1 MLFRISALRNMPII
15 CCGRRVGILQGVTF
29 DAAQKRVYAL
39 IASCGFRGKR
49 SILADE
55 VLFVADGFI
64 LVKAS
69 HRYRRSNEVS
79 SCRFIRDTTGMLS
92 GYVTDYAIDEAT
104 LNIIA
109 VEMAQS
115 YLPSAQKRR
124 IWVYEYSRPSSE
136 SEELIVPSCL
146 GSELIF

>member
-1 MLFRISALRNMPII
+1 
-15 CCGRRVGILQGVTF
+15 
-29 DAAQKRVYAL
+29 
-39 IASCGFRGKR
+39 
-49 SILADE
+49 
-55 VLFVADGFI
+55 
-64 LVKAS
+64 
-69 HRYRRSNEVS
+69 
-79 SCRFIRDTTGMLS
+79 MLS